1 MFLTTLKNT
10 IKNYLKN
17 AGFTDAEYLLDDKQ
31 LQYIEVFFLT
41 SEAVEYIIND
51 VIVSDYKEILEI
63 KEYRYG
69 NGNITAIITFI

>member
-1 MFLTTLKNT
+1 MLLTNLKNT
-10 IKNYLKN
+10 IRNYLKD
-17 AGFTDAEYLLDDKQ
+17 AGFSEGEYLLDDKE
-31 LQYIEVFFLT
+31 LQYIEVFFL
-41 SEAVEYIIND
+41 SHEAVDYVIND